1 MTERENSPD
10 FTNTSYPELL
20 SRQYPVFVILVSQK
34 DKPKSCELLPRAVSC
49 LGELIASQTDREHVE
64 EEVLDM
70 CNLGQGV
77 YEKGKRAGE
86 LQGIK
91 QGIQQGIEQGL
102 QQGIEQG
109 QAESEQRIS
118 RLKHLMIEAD
128 RTEEFLAAL
137 DDPQTLSRL
146 YREFGIITG

>member
-1 MTERENSPD
+1 MSVVDR
-10 FTNTSYPELL
+10 LG
-20 SRQYPVFVILVSQK
+20 ILEDYGIPTVQ
-34 DKPKSCELLPRAVSC
+34 D
-49 LGELIASQTDREHVE
+49 VE

-86 LQGIK
+86 LQGIQ
-91 QGIQQGIEQGL
+91 QGIQQGIEQGLRQGL

-118 RLKHLMIEAD
+118 QLKQLMVEAD

-137 DDPQTLSRL
+137 DDRQALSRL

>member
-1 MTERENSPD
+1 
-10 FTNTSYPELL
+10 
-20 SRQYPVFVILVSQK
+20 
-34 DKPKSCELLPRAVSC
+34 
-49 LGELIASQTDREHVE
+49 
-64 EEVLDM
+64 M

>member
-77 YEKGKRAGE
+77 YEKGERYGRRE
-86 LQGIK
+86 GRREGLIEGRTETEQQISQLK
-91 QGIQQGIEQGL
+91 QMMV
-102 QQGIEQG
+102 
-109 QAESEQRIS
+109 
-118 RLKHLMIEAD
+118 KAD

-137 DDPQTLSRL
+137 DNPQVLYRL
-146 YREFGIITG
+146 YREFGIIRD